1 VGYFASYWNRLL
13 FRLEGFKA
21 ELSRLHA
28 SCRSYWNRPLFPE
41 TCKVASLDDRAT
53 YDTTVR
59 IAGSWLRASAAG
71 RAAWRTAGSW
81 AGTAQAFQV
90 LAALYSWTHIVLVSD
105 DAASVC
111 RHGARPFS
119 AVFGNDP
126 DHLDLS
132 SSSSCWNIGRR
143 AFSISVCRWQIS
155 LHLSM

>member
-59 IAGSWLRASAAG
+59 I
-71 RAAWRTAGSW
+71 AGSW

-143 AFSISVCRWQIS
+143 AFSISVCRWQIF
-155 LHLSM
+155 LHPSM